1 MDAMQFSAIII
12 RKTQHAQPAF
22 WYTVR
27 MDGKSTKRIGLLI
40 ERTRAFGRELCEG
53 IISYA
58 QERDDWE
65 IAFLNVTDVKSLRK
79 MRDIDG
85 FIARVTSETLARDLK
100 RTSRPVVDVYY
111 DFAHKDFAVVKTKH
125 ERIGVLAAEHFLD
138 RHFRNFAYCP
148 YGGGRTSRYCQLS
161 FTRRLRREGFGCAV
175 YGGRDAGRYEFDDSA
190 VIAETIGLPRIV
202 KSLEK
207 WLRSLKKPVAVFC
220 PGDLRAWQLINV
232 CRLAGIDVPREV
244 AVLGLDNDMILCGSS
259 RPMLSSIDPDTRRI
273 GRVAAETLAAMMD
286 GTAPRGQIVRQV
298 DPAGIVA
305 RKSTETIPD
314 APSWLSDALVFI
326 RRNAKNGISATDVFR
341 MLGRSH
347 TIVTRAFRS
356 ALGTT
361 VQRAIADARLDEARR
376 LLLGT
381 DASIKQVAALSG
393 FASVSYMLQAFT
405 AKYGVSPGAWR
416 RQHASRVR
424 ESHRDAP

>member
-1 MDAMQFSAIII
+1 MQFSAIII
-12 RKTQHAQPAF
+12 RKTQHTQPAF

-27 MDGKSTKRIGLLI
+27 MDRKSTKRIGLLI
-40 ERTRAFGRELCEG
+40 ERSRAFGRELCEG

-65 IAFLNVTDVKSLRK
+65 IAFLNVTDVRSQRK
-79 MRDIDG
+79 RSAIDG
-85 FIARVTSETLARDLK
+85 FIARVTSEELARNLK
-100 RTSRPVVDVYY
+100 ATKRPVVDVYY
-111 DFAHKDFAVVKTKH
+111 DFAQKGFAVVKTKH
-125 ERIGVLAAEHFLD
+125 EKIGVLAAEHFLD

-161 FTRRLRREGFGCAV
+161 FARRLRREGLKCAV
-175 YGGRDAGRYEFDDSA
+175 YDGRGIGRYEFDDAA
-190 VIAETIGLPRIV
+190 VIAETIGLPRDA

-207 WLRSLKKPVAVFC
+207 WLRSLPKPVAVFC

-232 CRLAGIDVPREV
+232 CRRAGIEVPREV

-259 RPMLSSIDPDTRRI
+259 QPMLSSIDSDTRRI

-286 GTAPRGQIVRQV
+286 GTAPKGQIVRQV

-314 APSWLSDALVFI
+314 APPWLSDALVFI
-326 RRNAKNGISATDVFR
+326 RRNAKNGISAADVFR
-341 MLGRSH
+341 TLGRSH
-347 TIVTRAFRS
+347 TVVTRAFRS
-356 ALGTT
+356 TLGTT
-361 VQRAIADARLDEARR
+361 VQHAIADARLDEARR

-393 FASVSYMLQAFT
+393 FASISYMLQAFT

-416 RQHASRVR
+416 RQQASRVR

>member
-1 MDAMQFSAIII
+1 
-12 RKTQHAQPAF
+12 
-22 WYTVR
+22 

-40 ERTRAFGRELCEG
+40 ERSRAFGRELCEG

-65 IAFLNVTDVKSLRK
+65 IVFLNVTDVRSQRK
-79 MRDIDG
+79 RSAVDG
-85 FIARVTSETLARDLK
+85 FIARVTSEELARNLK
-100 RTSRPVVDVYY
+100 ATKRPVVDVYY
-111 DFAHKDFAVVKTKH
+111 DFAQKGFAVVKTKH
-125 ERIGVLAAEHFLD
+125 EKIGVLAAEHFLD

-161 FTRRLRREGFGCAV
+161 FARRLRREGLKCAV
-175 YGGRDAGRYEFDDSA
+175 YDGRGIGRYEFDDAA
-190 VIAETIGLPRIV
+190 VIAETIGLPRDA
-202 KSLEK
+202 KSFEK
-207 WLRSLKKPVAVFC
+207 WLRSLPKPVAVFC

-232 CRLAGIDVPREV
+232 CRRAGIEVPREV

-259 RPMLSSIDPDTRRI
+259 QPMLSSIDSDTRRI

-286 GTAPRGQIVRQV
+286 GTAPKGQIVRQV

-314 APSWLSDALVFI
+314 APPWLSDALVFI
-326 RRNAKNGISATDVFR
+326 RRNAKNGISAADVFR
-341 MLGRSH
+341 TLGLSH
-347 TIVTRAFRS
+347 TVVTRAFRS
-356 ALGTT
+356 TLGTT

-424 ESHRDAP
+424 ESRRDAP

>member
-1 MDAMQFSAIII
+1 
-12 RKTQHAQPAF
+12 
-22 WYTVR
+22 

-40 ERTRAFGRELCEG
+40 ERSRAFGRELCEG

-65 IAFLNVTDVKSLRK
+65 IVFLNVTDVRSQRK
-79 MRDIDG
+79 RSAIDG
-85 FIARVTSETLARDLK
+85 FIARVMSEELARSLK
-100 RTSRPVVDVYY
+100 ATKRPVVDVYY
-111 DFAHKDFAVVKTKH
+111 DFAQKDFAVVKTKH
-125 ERIGVLAAEHFLD
+125 EKIGVLAAEHFLD

-161 FTRRLRREGFGCAV
+161 FARRLRREGLKCAV
-175 YGGRDAGRYEFDDSA
+175 YDGRGIGRYEFDDAA
-190 VIAETIGLPRIV
+190 VIAETISLPRDA

-207 WLRSLKKPVAVFC
+207 WLRSLPKPVAVFC

-232 CRLAGIDVPREV
+232 CCRTGMNVPREV

-286 GTAPRGQIVRQV
+286 GTAPQGQIVRQV

-314 APSWLSDALVFI
+314 APPWLSDALVFI
-326 RRNAKNGISATDVFR
+326 RRNAKNGISAADVFR
-341 MLGRSH
+341 TLGRSH
-347 TIVTRAFRS
+347 TVVTRAFRS
-356 ALGTT
+356 TLGTT
-361 VQRAIADARLDEARR
+361 VQHAIADARLDEARR